1 MSNRASGQYG
11 LGRPTKVKVTGVN
24 RTVKISIFCAFSR
37 TPPRVFVRLS
47 SKLGKMCYMNLQKNV
62 RSRNFEFLTQSI
74 FTWGQTLLKSKKP
87 KTRYFF
93 AIQFSPAVHLER
105 IRTQLFYIFNRNSKI
120 LIFDRMR
127 AKNAIIY
134 ANFDINSKN
143 TQFYQSF
150 APFY

>member
-1 MSNRASGQYG
+1 
-11 LGRPTKVKVTGVN
+11 
-24 RTVKISIFCAFSR
+24 
-37 TPPRVFVRLS
+37 
-47 SKLGKMCYMNLQKNV
+47 MNLRKNV
-62 RSRNFEFLTQSI
+62 GSRNFEFLTQSI

-134 ANFDINSKN
+134 VNFDINSKN

-150 APFY
+150 VPFY